1 MEIIMSNIIKRTKGD
16 LKYLFKDSD
25 KLSPKALK
33 RKQRGKRV
41 AAGLVLVLIQ
51 LILTILFLFRIITFS
66 ILPVQYLLIVNAI
79 LILLLLYDFCS
90 QFTKAHILGK
100 ILAVIMSC
108 VMLFGFIFM
117 TQLAQTFNLM
127 SGSRPTLWIL
137 SYWQMTRP
145 TPCRMPCLI
154 LSDITAALTVRLPQK
169 PFQKLNLKIIR
180 H

>member
-66 ILPVQYLLIVNAI
+66 ILPVQYLLNSLQSMKLFRRSKKQKDL
-79 LILLLLYDFCS
+79 LI
-90 QFTKAHILGK
+90 
-100 ILAVIMSC
+100 
-108 VMLFGFIFM
+108 
-117 TQLAQTFNLM
+117 
-127 SGSRPTLWIL
+127 
-137 SYWQMTRP
+137 
-145 TPCRMPCLI
+145 CRQNC
-154 LSDITAALTVRLPQK
+154 RQ
-169 PFQKLNLKIIR
+169 
-180 H
+180 